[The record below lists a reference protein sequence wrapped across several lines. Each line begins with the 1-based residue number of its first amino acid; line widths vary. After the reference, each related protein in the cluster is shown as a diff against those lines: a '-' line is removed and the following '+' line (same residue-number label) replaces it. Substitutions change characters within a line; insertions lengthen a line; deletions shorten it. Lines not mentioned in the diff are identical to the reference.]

1 MNKNLRILIIILLLV
16 FLTVCVVLGVILV
29 DKININDDPRGA
41 TSKYSI
47 RVTSS
52 EGTEPSEPSEPVST
66 EGQEQPSEPL
76 SPEGVSLYGTIS
88 CEVLN
93 IRSGPG
99 VTHDIVRG
107 LVAGE
112 RVHIMELIEVNGS
125 QWGRVSDGW
134 ICLDYVVLDG
144 AETPEPAV
152 YGTVICE
159 VLNIRAGAGTSYDIV
174 GTLREGQRVAVFEQK
189 NAEGY
194 LWGRISSGWVWMD
207 HILLDGQTLPEP
219 EEPLFY
225 GTVICEVLNIRA
237 GAGTDY
243 DLIGTYTEGTHVP
256 IYELRHGGGYRWG
269 RTDRGWV
276 WMDHILEDD
285 L

>member
-1 MNKNLRILIIILLLV
+1 MKKIIALLV
-16 FLTVCVVLGVILV
+16 FLIVCVVLGAILV
-29 DKININDDPRGA
+29 DKININDNTSKS

-47 RVTSS
+47 HVPSA
-52 EGTEPSEPSEPVST
+52 EETEPTNPSEPAST
-66 EGQEQPSEPL
+66 DGQAQPSEPQ
-76 SPEGVSLYGTIS
+76 SPEGVSLYGTIN

-99 VTHDIVRG
+99 VSYDIVRG

-112 RVHIMELIEVNGS
+112 RVHITELIEVNGS
-125 QWGRVSDGW
+125 RWGRVSEGW

-144 AETPEPAV
+144 AQTPEPAV
-152 YGTVICE
+152 YGTVICD

-174 GTLREGQRVAVFEQK
+174 GSLREGQRVAVFEQK

-207 HILLDGQTLPEP
+207 HVLLDGQNLPDP
-219 EEPLFY
+219 EEPQFY
-225 GTVICEVLNIRA
+225 GTVICDVLNIRA
-237 GAGTDY
+237 GAGTSY
-243 DLIGTYTEGTHVP
+243 DLIGTYTKGTRVA

-276 WMDHILEDD
+276 WMDHVLEEDS
-285 L
+285 